1 MVCFRYIIVYT
12 LHKGDNKDNDDD
24 DHDNKKCHLIT
35 HNALIIGEQERNPK
49 FLPDK
54 YFGHLK

>member
-35 HNALIIGEQERNPK
+35 HNTLIIREQDRNPK